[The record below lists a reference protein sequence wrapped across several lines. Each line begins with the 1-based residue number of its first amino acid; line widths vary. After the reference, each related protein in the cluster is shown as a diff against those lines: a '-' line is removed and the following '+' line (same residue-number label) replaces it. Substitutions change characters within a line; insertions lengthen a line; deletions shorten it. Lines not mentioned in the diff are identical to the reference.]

1 MTLFLLVIIAVLSFE
16 FINGFHDTA
25 NSIATVVST
34 KVLTPR
40 QAVMMAAT
48 VDLAGAL
55 IMGTSV
61 AMTIGAGLVD
71 VSVITMPAVLCALL
85 GAIFWN
91 LFTWWL
97 GLPSSS
103 SHALIGG
110 LCGAAVASAHCDL
123 SVLHWSS
130 VDAAGNI
137 IGIWPK
143 VIMPMLIAP
152 CIGFGVAVIVM
163 SILYIVLKRV
173 RPRFINMI
181 FGKLQIV
188 SAAWMG
194 FSHGSNDAQKGM
206 GIVTLALCTA
216 TTSGLFDDLPSW
228 LSFLRTP
235 EMKVHTWVILLCGI
249 TMAAGTAMG
258 GWRIIKTMGHK
269 MVKLQP
275 INGFA
280 AETSAACVIV
290 AATHFGVPLSTTH
303 VISTSIMGVGAVKR
317 FSAVK
322 WGIVGRIVWAWVLT
336 LPITCLVGFGLM
348 RLAHVLFTF

>member
-1 MTLFLLVIIAVLSFE
+1 MTLFILVVIAVLAFE

-40 QAVMMAAT
+40 QAVLMAAFF
-48 VDLAGAL
+48 DLAGAL

-61 AMTIGAGLVD
+61 AYTIGAGIVD
-71 VSVITMPAVLCALL
+71 PAVISIPTVLCALL

-91 LFTWWL
+91 IFTWWL

-110 LCGAAVASAHCDL
+110 LCGAAL
-123 SVLHWSS
+123 SSMHGDWAVLHW
-130 VDAAGNI
+130 ATGL
-137 IGIWPK
+137 WPK
-143 VIMPMLIAP
+143 VVRPMILAP
-152 CIGFGVAVIVM
+152 FFGFIVAGVM
-163 SILYIVLKRV
+163 MWLLYFFLRRV
-173 RPRFINMI
+173 RPRFINAI
-181 FGKLQIV
+181 FGKLQIA
-188 SAAWMG
+188 SAAVMG
-194 FSHGSNDAQKGM
+194 FSHGANDAQKGM
-206 GIVTLALCTA
+206 GIMALALFAA
-216 TTSGLFDDLPSW
+216 TKAGLFGNLPAW
-228 LSFLRTP
+228 LSFLRMDSDKP
-235 EMKVHTWVILLCGI
+235 VVYTWIILLCGI
-249 TMAAGTAMG
+249 TMACGTAMG

-280 AETSAACVIV
+280 AETSAAVVILS
-290 AATHFGVPLSTTH
+290 ATHFGVPLSTTH
-303 VISTSIMGVGAVKR
+303 VISTSIMGVGSVKR

-336 LPITCLVGFGLM
+336 IPVTGAIGYGLM
-348 RLAHVLFTF
+348 HLAHALFAF